1 MRLLLKNA
9 MRLFGMFEFAF
20 SLVLL
25 PAFCS
30 LLLLWVSVLVTVAV
44 SLWVA
49 DVVFKRMVARV
60 QCFPPASRAA
70 DASR

>member
-1 MRLLLKNA
+1 MLLKKS
-9 MRLFGMFEFAF
+9 MHLFSMFEFAF

-30 LLLLWVSVLVTVAV
+30 LLLLWISVLVTVAV
-44 SLWVA
+44 SLWAVDA
-49 DVVFKRMVARV
+49 VFKRVVSRV
-60 QCFPPASRAA
+60 QCFPPVSRAA